1 MLKRLPALRSSLRV
15 VFSVHLALV
24 FVFLIASCVTSEDDG
39 EATNT
44 PTPTATVEPTP
55 TVEATAEPTPTE
67 LPTEEPTVLPT
78 ATAEP
83 TPTTSAP
90 LATPTLIPPTPT
102 PVGPAIVEIRATDDP
117 PPKEVSEICVTVNNI
132 EVNIVT
138 GDAATGW
145 VTLVDEPK
153 TFDLVQ
159 ITGLEEFLGTAD
171 VTPGVYTQVR
181 LNVEEVVVKLSG
193 VDVPAKVPSGRLRI
207 AGRFV
212 AVAGET
218 TILTLDFDAG
228 KSVVVTGKDVIVKP
242 VIKLLVRKGGESL
255 SDAKEAMVPVTPT
268 PTMLPTARPTV
279 MPTAMP
285 TAIPTAMPT
294 AIPTAMP
301 TAIPTATPRPFILPT
316 ATPTATP
323 PAELGVLHQVT
334 IDPATISLEVA

>member
-90 LATPTLIPPTPT
+90 LATPTLIPPTP
-102 PVGPAIVEIRATDDP
+102 VGPAIVEIRATDDP

-171 VTPGVYTQVR
+171 VTPGAYTQVR

-255 SDAKEAMVPVTPT
+255 SDAKEAMVPGTPT

-285 TAIPTAMPT
+285 TAIPTAME
-294 AIPTAMP
+294 
-301 TAIPTATPRPFILPT
+301 F
-316 ATPTATP
+316 
-323 PAELGVLHQVT
+323 V
-334 IDPATISLEVA
+334 S